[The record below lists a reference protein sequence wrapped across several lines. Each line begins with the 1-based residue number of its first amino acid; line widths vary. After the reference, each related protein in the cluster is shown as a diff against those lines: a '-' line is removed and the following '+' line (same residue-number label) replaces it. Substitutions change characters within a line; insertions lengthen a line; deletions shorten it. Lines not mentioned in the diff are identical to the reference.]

1 MTTRTIIGSL
11 LFITIAM
18 LHGQTVAAPPP
29 GFLHVDAKAG
39 CVFGNAQH
47 HWFKVAGDGIF
58 FGLVFETDDADA
70 QPVAI
75 EIVATEEARQKM
87 TPRVRKFYH
96 NHGEEVGMG
105 ELSVPDMQ
113 GEEAKKMLAFLATT
127 SGRMIII
134 SELADSGPHRRT
146 HIPTEARP
154 CIGTFW
160 KYIP

>member
-1 MTTRTIIGSL
+1 MTTRTIIGL
-11 LFITIAM
+11 LLLIITAT
-18 LHGQTVAAPPP
+18 LHGQAVAGPPP

-39 CVFGNAQH
+39 CVFGNAPH

-70 QPVAI
+70 QPMAI
-75 EIVATEEARQKM
+75 EIVATEEAYQKM
-87 TPRVRKFYH
+87 SPRVRKFYH
-96 NHGEEVGMG
+96 NHSDEVETGEVT
-105 ELSVPDMQ
+105 VPDMQ

-127 SGRMIII
+127 HGRMIII
-134 SELADSGPHRRT
+134 SELADSGPHERT

-154 CIGTFW
+154 YIGTFW